1 MHFALAQ
8 SQNPTDEVNHMSD
21 QNPTSTMETPAFP
34 HAEVEAQGG
43 VIRYLRR
50 RVGLTQEE
58 LAHALGITVGTVS
71 RWEKGRFRPSRLA
84 RTLILDFARSH
95 NVPLELKAAS
105 RTN

>member
-1 MHFALAQ
+1 
-8 SQNPTDEVNHMSD
+8 MSVG
-21 QNPTSTMETPAFP
+21 STGAGSSRRATAT
-34 HAEVEAQGG
+34 EVEPHGG

-84 RTLILDFARSH
+84 RALILNFARAH
-95 NVPLELKAAS
+95 DVPLEL
-105 RTN
+105 

>member
-1 MHFALAQ
+1 MNNQPDTHRVRPDGDESAAATHDP
-8 SQNPTDEVNHMSD
+8 SQGS
-21 QNPTSTMETPAFP
+21 
-34 HAEVEAQGG
+34 

-50 RVGLTQEE
+50 QLGMTQED

-95 NVPLELKAAS
+95 NIPLNLSHLPKHG
-105 RTN
+105 